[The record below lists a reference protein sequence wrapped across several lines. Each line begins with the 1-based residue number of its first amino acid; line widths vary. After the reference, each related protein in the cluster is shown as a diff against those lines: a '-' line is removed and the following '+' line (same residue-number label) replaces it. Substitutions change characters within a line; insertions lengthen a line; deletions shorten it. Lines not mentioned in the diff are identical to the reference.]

1 MKKKMILILL
11 ALTLTAALVSAG
23 CETLGGLFGGDKD
36 SGKSGKK
43 DTGKAAK
50 EVDDRDTSWYDG
62 KSKDTTF
69 YIANDKQLGGLAKLT
84 NLSKNPVNFEG
95 KTIELTGNI
104 DLAGTKWRPTG
115 TFKGAFDGKGY
126 SISNLS
132 VSGYINAALF
142 GDVEMAQI
150 RNVTLYVDKIESKN
164 NATSNAG
171 GLIGTGIGVTIE
183 NCAVIIKD
191 SITANVEKSNMAY
204 AGGLAGSIDGVPM
217 FPSNINNCYVTG
229 NVNGVAANGN
239 GNSTVGGLVGFI
251 GLSLMRAVVNV
262 NNCYVVGNI
271 TANTV
276 DSNAFAGG
284 LIGGGGIFETNIKN
298 SFASATVTSNIENTR
313 NGRNT
318 PFVGGIYGRWSSG
331 VNTNTFYNTTK
342 VPAQNMNSGARD
354 SKTLPTDLIGL
365 SDADMKKQASFK
377 DFDFTNIWAIDA
389 ATNSGYPYL
398 RWQKK

>member
-1 MKKKMILILL
+1 MKNKTILILL
-11 ALTLTAALVSAG
+11 ALALTAATVSTG
-23 CETLGGLFGGDKD
+23 CGSLGDLFGGK
-36 SGKSGKK
+36 GGKK
-43 DTGKAAK
+43 DSGKAAK
-50 EVDDRDTSWYDG
+50 EVDERDTSWYDG
-62 KSKDTTF
+62 KSKETTF

-84 NLSKNPVNFEG
+84 NLKNPVDFEG
-95 KTIELTGNI
+95 KTIVLTADI

-115 TFKGAFDGKGY
+115 TFKGTFDGKGF
-126 SISNLS
+126 SIKNLS
-132 VSGYINAALF
+132 VSGYVNAALF

-150 RNVTLYVDKIESKN
+150 RNLVLYVDKIDSKN
-164 NATSNAG
+164 NATSSAG
-171 GLIGTGIGVTIE
+171 GLIGSGIGVTIE

-204 AGGLAGSIDGVPM
+204 AGGLAGSLDGVPM
-217 FPSNINNCYVTG
+217 TPSTINNCYVIG
-229 NVNGVAANGN
+229 NVNGVATNGN

-298 SFASATVTSNIENTR
+298 SYASATVTSNIENTR
-313 NGRNT
+313 SGRNT
-318 PFVGGIYGRWSSG
+318 PYLGGIYGRWSSG
-331 VNTNTFYNTTK
+331 VNTAAYYNSTK
-342 VPAQNMNSGARD
+342 VPTQNMNSGARD

-365 SDADMKKQASFK
+365 TDADMKKQASFK
-377 DFDFTNIWAIDA
+377 NFDFTTVWAIDA
-389 ATNSGYPYL
+389 TTNGGYPYL